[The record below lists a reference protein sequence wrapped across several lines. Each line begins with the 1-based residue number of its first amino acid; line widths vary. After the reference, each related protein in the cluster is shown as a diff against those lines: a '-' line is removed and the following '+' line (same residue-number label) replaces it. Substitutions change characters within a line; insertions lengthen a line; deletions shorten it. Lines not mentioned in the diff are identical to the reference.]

1 MMAKLREPTSMA
13 ECIYFTNR
21 AIGEN
26 FTGNVRCW
34 VFREKCPKCGKAFMG
49 KPVVDGKIKIR
60 ALEYVCPSCNY
71 SEEKQ
76 SYEETLTASI
86 EYTCPKCSHAGQVQ
100 MLFKRKKVMGVS
112 TLRFECEK
120 CHEPL
125 DVTKKMK
132 QIKKKGKKGEVA
144 EDVEEDE

>member
-1 MMAKLREPTSMA
+1 MVKLREPNSME

-26 FTGNVRCW
+26 FNGNVRCW

-49 KPVVDGKIKIR
+49 KPVEDGKIKIR
-60 ALEYVCPSCNY
+60 APEYVCPSCNY
-71 SEEKQ
+71 TDEKQ
-76 SYEETLTASI
+76 SYEDKLTANI
-86 EYTCPKCSHAGQVQ
+86 DYTCPKCEFHGQTQ
-100 MLFKRKKVMGVS
+100 MPFKRKKVMGVA
-112 TLRFECEK
+112 TLRFQCEK

-132 QIKKKGKKGEVA
+132 QIKKKGKKAVEVA
-144 EDVEEDE
+144 DLDEE